1 MDSAKKG
8 LNSSLLLSLSCLLLV
23 CVGGWYLVA
32 QNMKQKQNNAE
43 QAELIHQLSEKLLM
57 LEKLFIM
64 VWNNENLVDRWVTV

>member
-1 MDSAKKG
+1 MMDSAKKG

-23 CVGGWYLVA
+23 CVGSWYLVA

-64 VWNNENLVDRWVTV
+64 V